1 MFGKSWFTKLVS
13 FLVYPLMLLT
23 FKNVEQGTQ
32 TNLYCV
38 LEDDSKLVKG
48 GYYSDCKYT
57 KTTNK
62 QVNDPELAQKLW
74 I

>member
-1 MFGKSWFTKLVS
+1 
-13 FLVYPLMLLT
+13 MLLT